1 MKKMITLHLLL
12 LAAALFTG
20 CRKNPASN
28 LTVEESWVYIS
39 SGQNGI
45 NFSSFQTFTIPDSV
59 ILISNRQGSNNYETN
74 ALARSMVSEIRNQMQ
89 LRGFTFT
96 TKNNNPDIGI
106 SVSRIDNSYTN
117 VAAINGWWDP
127 AWGYWDPAFWG
138 YPGFGWAPTQ
148 FVFYNTNETA
158 WAVDL
163 IDLKNIS
170 NNSLRIV
177 WSGTIRGENLFSTGN
192 TAALASGLFSIAPYI
207 KRN

>member
-1 MKKMITLHLLL
+1 MKKMITLPFLL

-96 TKNNNPDIGI
+96 AKNNNPDIGI
-106 SVSRIDNSYTN
+106 SISRIDNSYTN

-163 IDLKNIS
+163 IDLKNVS

-192 TAALASGLFSIAPYI
+192 TAALAAGLFSIAPYI

>member
-163 IDLKNIS
+163 IDLKNVS